1 MMSINLPLGV
11 DSFEKLRRENCY
23 YIDKTKFIKELLSQK
38 FEVNLITRPR
48 RFGKTLTMSM
58 LEDFFDIRRDG
69 RKDFEGLEISKFP
82 ELCKEWMNQWPVI
95 FLTLKSVEGND
106 FESSL
111 GRLKILVAE
120 LCRKYSFL
128 ADSPLVNKD
137 DRTDLMAL
145 CNRTADSLDVSNSL
159 YLLTRMMYDH
169 YGRPAIVLID
179 EYDVP
184 LAKAS
189 EAGYYDDMMDVI
201 RAMFNKVLK
210 SNDFLKFA
218 VVTGC
223 LKIAK
228 ESIFTGTN
236 NFVSD
241 TITGD
246 RFNEYIG
253 FTEADVAT
261 LLKDTGFM
269 NHANEIKLWYDGYRF
284 GPVHVY
290 CPWSVLNHV
299 AALQINAQKLPQNYW
314 GATSHNGIIYR
325 FISREDLE
333 VNQKFEILMSGDILT
348 EVITEDLSYDTL
360 KSSET
365 NLWSLLYLTG
375 YLTQGELPE
384 EHEVLAQGE
393 VVLRIPNEEVKSIF
407 KTAIMEWFNAAVK
420 TVDRTALF
428 DALWHGDAVIAAD
441 SISDI
446 LFTSISYHD
455 YQESYYHAFIAGLF
469 AGAGYI
475 IESNYERGTGR
486 PDVVVKDRKN
496 RRALVIEIKHVGSE
510 EQLPSGCDAA
520 IDQIRKRKYVQ
531 GIEKGYRTVMGYG
544 IAFFEKECMVKT
556 VS

>member
-1 MMSINLPLGV
+1 MSINLPLGV

-23 YIDKTKFIKELLSQK
+23 YIDKTQMIGELLSQK

-48 RFGKTLTMSM
+48 RFGKTLTLSM
-58 LEDFFDIRRDG
+58 LEDFFDIRRSS
-69 RKDFEGLEISKFP
+69 RQDFEGLEILRHS
-82 ELCKEWMNQWPVI
+82 ELCEQWMNRWPVI

-111 GRLKILVAE
+111 GRLKILIAE

-128 ADSPLVNKD
+128 GDSKLVNKD
-137 DRTDLMAL
+137 DRMDFLAL
-145 CNRTADSLDVSNSL
+145 CERTADTLDVANSL
-159 YLLTRMMYDH
+159 YLLTRMLNDH
-169 YGRPAIVLID
+169 YGRPVILLID

-189 EAGYYDDMMDVI
+189 EAGYYDDMLDVI

-210 SNDFLKFA
+210 SNEFLKFA

-253 FTEADVAT
+253 FTEADVGM
-261 LLKDTGFM
+261 LLNDTGFM
-269 NHANEIKLWYDGYRF
+269 NHAHEIKLWYDGYRF
-284 GPVHVY
+284 GTVHVY

-299 AALQINAQKLPQNYW
+299 AALQVNSQKLPQNYW

-325 FISREDLE
+325 FISREDLD
-333 VNQKFEILMSGDILT
+333 VNQKFETLMSGGILT
-348 EVITEDLSYDTL
+348 EVVTEDLTYDTL

-384 EHEVLAQGE
+384 GHEVLTQGE

-407 KTAIMEWFNAAVK
+407 KTAIMEWFNASVK
-420 TVDRTALF
+420 NVDRTALF
-428 DALWHGDAVIAAD
+428 DALWNGDAGMAAD
-441 SISDI
+441 LISDI

-475 IESNYERGTGR
+475 VESNYERGTGR

-510 EQLPSGCDAA
+510 EQLSSGCDAA
-520 IDQIRKRKYVQ
+520 ISQIRKRKYAQ
-531 GIEKGYRTVMGYG
+531 GIEKGYRSIISYG
-544 IAFFEKECMVKT
+544 IAFFEKECMVKKDL
-556 VS
+556 